1 MKFLAISLPRHLSPW
16 TKKGSSHCW
25 LGQVSRAK
33 RHQSSAPSALLH
45 HVGSNTSQVA
55 SSGVWGLVRLRQT
68 FVRCCLG
75 HYKLVR
81 ATEGHELPGQWK
93 SEADGW
99 ATAIASGSEEIVE

>member
-1 MKFLAISLPRHLSPW
+1 RPPPAKIRPGSPAP
-16 TKKGSSHCW
+16 T
-25 LGQVSRAK
+25 R

-81 ATEGHELPGQWK
+81 ATEGHEFPGQWK
-93 SEADGW
+93 VAKQMVGRRLSQAEAKRLL
-99 ATAIASGSEEIVE
+99 SKFK